1 MRTEFSNQEGSQ
13 IVDRIIATIQRNKE
27 YLSEVDSHGGDGD
40 HGINMN
46 KGFTF
51 ARQELDELPS
61 YTMSDGLKVISHVL
75 VNKIGGSMGPL
86 YGSFF
91 RGLSVASRKSETIT
105 NELMLEMLKKAYK
118 NLSDLTDA
126 KVGDKSLIDVL
137 APTVETYEKTLNAGD
152 SFNECL
158 SQSLTAA
165 QLGLE
170 ATKEIPAKIGRASR
184 IGDRS
189 IGFQDAGATSC
200 YLIIE
205 AMVNTINELLEE

>member
-137 APTVETYEKTLNAGD
+137 APTVETYEKTLNADG

-158 SQSLTAA
+158 SQSLTVA
-165 QLGLE
+165 QSGLE

>member
-137 APTVETYEKTLNAGD
+137 APTVETYEKTLNADG

-165 QLGLE
+165 QSGLE

>member
-137 APTVETYEKTLNAGD
+137 APTVETYEKTLNAGG

-165 QLGLE
+165 QSGVE

>member
-13 IVDRIIATIQRNKE
+13 IVDRIIVTIQRNKE

-137 APTVETYEKTLNAGD
+137 APTVETYEKTLNAGG

-165 QLGLE
+165 QSGLE

>member
-13 IVDRIIATIQRNKE
+13 IVDKIIATIQRNKE

-137 APTVETYEKTLNAGD
+137 APTVETYEKTLNAGG

-158 SQSLTAA
+158 SQSLTVA
-165 QLGLE
+165 QSGLE

>member
-137 APTVETYEKTLNAGD
+137 APTVETYEKTLNAGG

-158 SQSLTAA
+158 LQSLTVA
-165 QLGLE
+165 QSGLE

>member
-51 ARQELDELPS
+51 ARQELNELPS

-137 APTVETYEKTLNAGD
+137 APTVETYEKTLNAGG

-165 QLGLE
+165 QSGLE

>member
-137 APTVETYEKTLNAGD
+137 APTVETYEKTLNAGG

-165 QLGLE
+165 QSGLE

>member
-205 AMVNTINELLEE
+205 AMVNTINELFEE

>member
-1 MRTEFSNQEGSQ
+1 MKTDFSNQAGSK
-13 IVDRIIATIQRNKE
+13 IVDAIISTIQANKA

-51 ARQELDELPS
+51 ARQELDERAD
-61 YTMSDGLKVISHVL
+61 YTMSDGLKVISQVL

-91 RGLSVASRKSETIT
+91 RGLSVASRKNETI
-105 NELMLEMLKKAYK
+105 NKEVVLSMLTKAYQ

-126 KVGDKSLIDVL
+126 KVGDKSLMDVL
-137 APTVETYEKTLNAGD
+137 VPTVETYEGALVDDN
-152 SFNECL
+152 SFEDCL
-158 SQSLTAA
+158 TKSLSAA
-165 QLGLE
+165 KSGLE
-170 ATKEIPAKIGRASR
+170 STKAIPAKIGRASR

-189 IGFQDAGATSC
+189 IGHQDAGATSC

-205 AMVNTINELLEE
+205 ALVTTIKELLEE

>member
-13 IVDRIIATIQRNKE
+13 IVDRIIATIKRNKE

-137 APTVETYEKTLNAGD
+137 APTVETYEKTLNAGG

-165 QLGLE
+165 QSGLE

-200 YLIIE
+200 CLIIE

>member
-86 YGSFF
+86 YGNFF

>member
-137 APTVETYEKTLNAGD
+137 APTVETYEKTLNAGG

>member
-91 RGLSVASRKSETIT
+91 RGLSVASRKSETVT

-137 APTVETYEKTLNAGD
+137 APTVETYEKTLNAGG

-158 SQSLTAA
+158 SQSLTVA
-165 QLGLE
+165 QSGLE
-170 ATKEIPAKIGRASR
+170 VTKEIPAKIGRASR

>member
-1 MRTEFSNQEGSQ
+1 MKIEFTNQTGSR
-13 IVDRIIATIQRNKE
+13 IVDAIITTIQANKG

-46 KGFTF
+46 KGITF

-75 VNKIGGSMGPL
+75 VTKIGGSMGPL

-91 RGLSVASRKSETIT
+91 RGLSAASRKSEVIS
-105 NELMLEMLKKAYK
+105 NELMLKMLQKGYQ

-137 APTVETYEKTLNAGD
+137 VPTVETYEKATAEGD
-152 SFNECL
+152 SFEECL
-158 SQSLTAA
+158 TKSLTAA
-165 QLGLE
+165 RAGLE

-189 IGFQDAGATSC
+189 IGHQDAGATSC

-205 AMVNTINELLEE
+205 AMVNTIKELLEE

>member
-13 IVDRIIATIQRNKE
+13 IVDKIIATIQRNKE

-137 APTVETYEKTLNAGD
+137 APTVETYEKTLNAGG

>member
-61 YTMSDGLKVISHVL
+61 FTMSDGLKVISHVL

>member
-13 IVDRIIATIQRNKE
+13 IVDKIIATIQRNKE

-137 APTVETYEKTLNAGD
+137 APTVETYEKTLNAGG

-165 QLGLE
+165 QSGLE

>member
-1 MRTEFSNQEGSQ
+1 MITEFSNQAGSQ
-13 IVDRIIATIQRNKE
+13 IVDAVITTIQANKE

-51 ARQELDELPS
+51 ARQELDELTS
-61 YTMSDGLKVISHVL
+61 YTMSEGFKVISQVL

-91 RGLSVASRKSETIT
+91 RGLSVASRKNETI
-105 NELMLEMLKKAYK
+105 NKEVVLSMLTKAYQ

-126 KVGDKSLIDVL
+126 KVGDKSLLDVL
-137 APTVETYEKTLNAGD
+137 VPIVEAYEGD
-152 SFNECL
+152 LADDSSFEDCL
-158 SQSLTAA
+158 TKSLSAA
-165 QLGLE
+165 KVGLE
-170 ATKEIPAKIGRASR
+170 STKMIPAKIGRASR

-189 IGFQDAGATSC
+189 IGHQDAGATSC

-205 AMVNTINELLEE
+205 ALVTTIKELLEE

>member
-75 VNKIGGSMGPL
+75 VNQIGGSMGPL

-137 APTVETYEKTLNAGD
+137 APTVETYEKTLNADG

-165 QLGLE
+165 QSGLE

>member
-13 IVDRIIATIQRNKE
+13 IVDRIIVTIQRNKE

-137 APTVETYEKTLNAGD
+137 APTVETYEKTLNAGS

-158 SQSLTAA
+158 SQSLTVA
-165 QLGLE
+165 QSGLE

>member
-137 APTVETYEKTLNAGD
+137 APTVETYEKTLNAGG

-165 QLGLE
+165 QSGLE
-170 ATKEIPAKIGRASR
+170 VTKEIPAKIGRASR

>member
-1 MRTEFSNQEGSQ
+1 MRTEFSNQEASR
-13 IVDRIIATIQRNKE
+13 IVDAVIETIQTNKQ
-27 YLSEVDSHGGDGD
+27 YLCEVDSHGGDGD

-51 ARQELDELPS
+51 ARQELDNMTE
-61 YTMSDGLKVISHVL
+61 YTMSDGFKVISQVL
-75 VNKIGGSMGPL
+75 VTKIGGSMGPL

-91 RGLSVASRKSETIT
+91 QGLSSAARKNEIITSEIVMK
-105 NELMLEMLKKAYK
+105 MLQKAYL

-137 APTVETYEKTLNAGD
+137 VPTVQTYEKYFIDDAPFD
-152 SFNECL
+152 VCL
-158 SQSLTAA
+158 IQSLTAA
-165 QLGLE
+165 KAGLE

-189 IGFQDAGATSC
+189 IGHQDAGATSC

-205 AMVNTINELLEE
+205 AFINTINDLVEE

>member
-1 MRTEFSNQEGSQ
+1 MRAEFSNQEGSQ

-137 APTVETYEKTLNAGD
+137 APTVETYEKTLNAGS

-158 SQSLTAA
+158 SQSLTVA
-165 QLGLE
+165 QSGLE

>member
-137 APTVETYEKTLNAGD
+137 APTVETYEKTLNAGG

-158 SQSLTAA
+158 SQSLTVA
-165 QLGLE
+165 QSGLE